1 MIKELELCYQGLGRS
16 SVIQEYNEF
25 EISNY
30 LNYQF
35 NHIEVKGKIG
45 ELVKNIEICK
55 AQNTLENKILSEKY
69 NSLSK
74 FNNNP
79 TFSLLEHYQGLS
91 ALPFDKLTATTTDID
106 MSAICDN
113 HQFTRSYKDIMG
125 CAPIIYDGFTYPD
138 GNGFI
143 SYYSPV
149 LEEYTFFMQD
159 YGDKQ
164 ATEKAKQIQ
173 ADKAEL
179 VVREI
184 IESNNFWKNKNK

>member
-1 MIKELELCYQGLGRS
+1 
-16 SVIQEYNEF
+16 V
-25 EISNY
+25 
-30 LNYQF
+30 
-35 NHIEVKGKIG
+35 
-45 ELVKNIEICK
+45 
-55 AQNTLENKILSEKY
+55 ENQILSEKY

-79 TFSLLEHYQGLS
+79 TFSLLDHYQGLS

-113 HQFTRSYKDIMG
+113 HQFTRSYKDVMG
-125 CAPIIYDGFTYPD
+125 CEPIKYDGFTYPD

-159 YGDKQ
+159 YGNKQ
-164 ATEKAKQIQ
+164 ATTHDKQIQ
-173 ADKAEL
+173 SDKAE
-179 VVREI
+179 I
-184 IESNNFWKNKNK
+184 IKEKILQENLWYYK